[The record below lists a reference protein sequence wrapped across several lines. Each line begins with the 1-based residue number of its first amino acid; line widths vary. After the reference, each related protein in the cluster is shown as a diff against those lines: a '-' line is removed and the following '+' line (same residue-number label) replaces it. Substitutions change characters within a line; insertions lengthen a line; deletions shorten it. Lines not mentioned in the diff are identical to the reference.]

1 MIHDFGCVT
10 LDITGLRA
18 ADEGI
23 YECKAT
29 NSLGEA
35 ATTAE
40 CKVAAKGSLLLD
52 SHHPEGMKKI
62 AALETAKRTDAK
74 MDQDQAFDK
83 PVFVQPLTGTA
94 AVAEGGQAHME
105 CRVAPVGDPNMKF
118 QWYCN
123 GESLKMGSR
132 FQVTQDFGFVTL
144 DIAACVPEDAGMY
157 MVKATNLIGESS
169 SSFALHVGGDGGIQ
183 QPPVFMEQ

>member
-1 MIHDFGCVT
+1 MVHDFGCVT
-10 LDITGLRA
+10 LDITGLRPS
-18 ADEGI
+18 DEGI
-23 YECKAT
+23 YECKAS

-35 ATTAE
+35 VTTAE

-62 AALETAKRTDAK
+62 TALETSRRTKEAEK
-74 MDQDQAFDK
+74 DQDFDK

-94 AVAEGGQAHME
+94 DVEEGGQAHME

-123 GESLKMGSR
+123 GEALKMASR
-132 FQVTQDFGFVTL
+132 FSGSCST
-144 DIAACVPEDAGMY
+144 I
-157 MVKATNLIGESS
+157 
-169 SSFALHVGGDGGIQ
+169 
-183 QPPVFMEQ
+183 